1 MSKIIIIHGVKI
13 LVKNKLLSKFSYFDE
28 YINEPQETITLSNNS
43 PTHESFIAM
52 LKFIESNTPIPE
64 KYIVDMAFWGVRIP
78 SEVDR
83 LNNHIEKLEKEN
95 IKLNNIIKRLNID
108 LETEKKKTTEQWIHP
123 LAD

>member
-1 MSKIIIIHGVKI
+1 MDKIIIIHGVKI

-28 YINEPQETITLSNNS
+28 YINEPQETITLSNNA

-52 LKFIESNTPIPE
+52 LKFIESNTSIPV
-64 KYIVDMAFWGVRIP
+64 KYIDDMAFWGVRIP

-83 LNNHIEKLEKEN
+83 LNDRIEKLEKEN
-95 IKLNNIIKRLNID
+95 IKLNNIIKQLNID
-108 LETEKKKTTEQWIHP
+108 LENEKKKTTEQWIHP